1 MGDNSIMKEKSEREL
16 CLEGVAEGRY
26 IDYAHAKMGLP
37 LTEVAMDLSNVLDSF
52 ASSKVL
58 ESSINSH
65 SIEDI
70 KGYIRLAK
78 DFIKQTKRFQN
89 PLKKKQRVKP

>member
-1 MGDNSIMKEKSEREL
+1 MKEKTEREL
-16 CLEGVAEGRY
+16 CLQDVAEGRY

-58 ESSINSH
+58 ELSINSH
-65 SIEDI
+65 SIENI

-78 DFIKQTKRFQN
+78 DFIKRTKQFQK
-89 PLKKKQRVKP
+89 PPKKNKG

>member
-1 MGDNSIMKEKSEREL
+1 MKEKTEREL
-16 CLEGVAEGRY
+16 CLDDVAEGRY
-26 IDYAHAKMGLP
+26 IDYAHAKMGMP
-37 LTEVAMDLSNVLDSF
+37 LTKVAMELSNLLDDF

-65 SIEDI
+65 SIENI

-78 DFIKQTKRFQN
+78 DFIKRTKQFQK
-89 PLKKKQRVKP
+89 PLKKTKG

>member
-1 MGDNSIMKEKSEREL
+1 MKEKSEREL
-16 CLEGVAEGRY
+16 CLQDVADGRY
-26 IDYAHAKMGLP
+26 VDYAHAKMGMP
-37 LTEVAMDLSNVLDSF
+37 LTEAAMELSNLLDNF

-65 SIEDI
+65 SIENI

-78 DFIKQTKRFQN
+78 DFIKRTKQFQK
-89 PLKKKQRVKP
+89 PPKKNKG